1 MSFSNR
7 GVNAYR
13 NVDVSTS
20 VPYADSV
27 QLIQLLFNGL
37 MTALAD
43 AEGHFER
50 KDIAGKNAAISRA
63 TKIIVGLQ
71 GSLDFEKGQEL
82 ARNLADLYDY
92 CTRRLLKANL
102 RNDVEGVLEV
112 KGLLG
117 EINGA
122 WEILPMLLNDA
133 PVAQAS

>member
-1 MSFSNR
+1 MSFSKR

-13 NVDVSTS
+13 NVDVATS

-50 KDIAGKNAAISRA
+50 NDIAGKNAAISRA

-102 RNDVEGVLEV
+102 RNDVEGVREV

-122 WEILPMLLNDA
+122 WEILPTLLNDA

>member
-1 MSFSNR
+1 MSFSKR

-50 KDIAGKNAAISRA
+50 SDIAGKNAAISRA

-102 RNDVEGVLEV
+102 RNDVEGVREV

-117 EINGA
+117 EI
-122 WEILPMLLNDA
+122 
-133 PVAQAS
+133 